1 MIKILVKKDV
11 DSMKAILKEYSIVT
25 IGTLIV
31 AAGVF
36 FFMLPSNVV
45 AGSLTGLVMVLTNF
59 IPIKISVLT
68 FILNAFLL
76 IIGFIFIGKE
86 FGGKTVYS
94 SILLP
99 IFLGIFEFAFP
110 NNQSLTNDVLLDTI
124 CYLLVVSVG
133 IALLFRVNASSGGL
147 DIVAKILNKYAHIEL
162 GKAMSIAGMVTAFSS
177 ILVYDKKTL
186 VMSILA
192 TYANG
197 IILDNFIDGYNRRK
211 RVCIL
216 SSNYEQI
223 QEFITNE
230 LKRGVTLYQAVGGYK
245 KEEKTE
251 IVTILTRSEYGAL
264 LNYLH
269 SIDKSA
275 FVTVSTVNEVI
286 GEWNSKRKYI

>member
-1 MIKILVKKDV
+1 MKTMI
-11 DSMKAILKEYSIVT
+11 KEYSIVT

-31 AAGVF
+31 AAAVF

-45 AGSLTGLVMVLTNF
+45 VGSLTGLVMVLANF

-68 FILNAFLL
+68 FVLNVFLL
-76 IIGFIFIGKE
+76 IIGFVFIGKE
-86 FGGKTVYS
+86 FGGKTVYAS
-94 SILLP
+94 MIMP
-99 IFLGIFEFAFP
+99 IFLGVFEFTFP
-110 NNQSLTNDVLLDTI
+110 NNQSLTNDILLDTI

-133 IALLFRVNASSGGL
+133 LALLFNANASSGGL
-147 DIVAKILNKYAHIEL
+147 DIVAKILNKYTHVEL
-162 GKAMSIAGMVTAFSS
+162 GKAMSIAGMVTAFSA

-186 VMSILA
+186 VLSILA

-216 SSNYEQI
+216 STNYKQI
-223 QEFITNE
+223 QEFIVND
-230 LKRGVTLYQAVGGYK
+230 LKRGVTLYQAIGGYK

-251 IVTILTRSEYGAL
+251 IVTILTRSEYAAL

-269 SIDKSA
+269 SIDQSA

-286 GEWNSKRKYI
+286 GEWNAKRRLGR

>member
-1 MIKILVKKDV
+1 
-11 DSMKAILKEYSIVT
+11 MKAMIKEYSIVT

-31 AAGVF
+31 ATGVF

-76 IIGFIFIGKE
+76 VIGFIFIGKE
-86 FGGKTVYS
+86 FGGKTVYAS
-94 SILLP
+94 VLLP
-99 IFLGIFEFAFP
+99 IFLGIFELAFP

-223 QEFITNE
+223 QDFITNE
-230 LKRGVTLYQAVGGYK
+230 LKRGVTLYQAIGGYK

-275 FVTVSTVNEVI
+275 FVTVSTVNEVV
-286 GEWNSKRKYI
+286 GEWNSKRRWLGR

>member
-1 MIKILVKKDV
+1 MKAMIK
-11 DSMKAILKEYSIVT
+11 EYGIVT
-25 IGTLIV
+25 TGTLIV

-59 IPIKISVLT
+59 VPIKISVLT

-86 FGGKTVYS
+86 FGGKTVYAS
-94 SILLP
+94 VLLP
-99 IFLGIFEFAFP
+99 IFLAIFEFAFP

-230 LKRGVTLYQAVGGYK
+230 LKRGVTLYQAIGGYK

-269 SIDKSA
+269 SVDKSA
-275 FVTVSTVNEVI
+275 FVTVSTVNEVV
-286 GEWNSKRKYI
+286 GEWNRKRRFY

>member
-1 MIKILVKKDV
+1 
-11 DSMKAILKEYSIVT
+11 MKALIKEYSIVT

-31 AAGVF
+31 ATGVF

-45 AGSLTGLVMVLTNF
+45 AGSLTGLVMVLANF

-68 FILNAFLL
+68 FILNLGLL
-76 IIGFIFIGKE
+76 LIGFIFVGKE

-94 SILLP
+94 SIIMP
-99 IFLGIFEFAFP
+99 VFLGVYEFAFP
-110 NNQSLTNDVLLDTI
+110 NFKSLTNDVLLDTI
-124 CYLLVVSVG
+124 CYMLIVSVG
-133 IALLFRVNASSGGL
+133 VALLFHVNASSGGL
-147 DIVAKILNKYAHIEL
+147 DIVAKILNKYTHIEL
-162 GKAMSIAGMVTAFSS
+162 GKAMTIAGMVTAFSS
-177 ILVYDKKTL
+177 ILVYDTKIL
-186 VMSILA
+186 VLSILA

-223 QEFITNE
+223 QDFITKE
-230 LKRGVTLYQAVGGYK
+230 LKRGVTLYQAIGGYK

-269 SIDKSA
+269 SVDKSA

-286 GEWNSKRKYI
+286 GEWNSKRRFY

>member
-1 MIKILVKKDV
+1 
-11 DSMKAILKEYSIVT
+11 MKTLIKEYSIVT

-31 AAGVF
+31 ATGVF

-45 AGSLTGLVMVLTNF
+45 AGSLTGLVMVLANF

-68 FILNAFLL
+68 FIFNIGLL
-76 IIGFIFIGKE
+76 LIGFIFVGRE

-94 SILLP
+94 SIIMP
-99 IFLGIFEFAFP
+99 VFLGIYEFAFP
-110 NNQSLTNDVLLDTI
+110 NFKSLTDDVLLDTI
-124 CYLLVVSVG
+124 CYILIVSVG
-133 IALLFRVNASSGGL
+133 VALLFNVNASSGGL
-147 DIVAKILNKYAHIEL
+147 DIVAKILNKYTHIEL
-162 GKAMSIAGMVTAFSS
+162 GKAMTIAGMVTALSS
-177 ILVYDKKTL
+177 ALVYDIKIL
-186 VMSILA
+186 VLSVLA

-197 IILDNFIDGYNRRK
+197 IVLDNFIDGYNRRK

-223 QEFITNE
+223 QDFITNE
-230 LKRGVTLYQAVGGYK
+230 LKRGVTLYQAIGGYK

-286 GEWNSKRKYI
+286 GEWNSKRGVVKK

>member
-1 MIKILVKKDV
+1 
-11 DSMKAILKEYSIVT
+11 MKAIIKEYSIVT

-31 AAGVF
+31 ATGVF

-45 AGSLTGLVMVLTNF
+45 AGSLTGLVMVLANF

-68 FILNAFLL
+68 FIFNLGLL
-76 IIGFIFIGKE
+76 LIGFIFVGKE

-94 SILLP
+94 SIVMP
-99 IFLGIFEFAFP
+99 VFLGIYEFAFP
-110 NNQSLTNDVLLDTI
+110 NFKSLTNDVLLDTL
-124 CYLLVVSVG
+124 CYMLVVSVG
-133 IALLFRVNASSGGL
+133 VALLFHVNASSGGL
-147 DIVAKILNKYAHIEL
+147 DIVAKIMNKYTHIEL
-162 GKAMSIAGMVTAFSS
+162 GKAMAIAGMVTAFSS
-177 ILVYDKKTL
+177 ILVYDTKIL
-186 VMSILA
+186 VMSVLA

-197 IILDNFIDGYNRRK
+197 VILDKFIDGYNRRK

-216 SSNYEQI
+216 SANYEQI
-223 QEFITNE
+223 QYFITNE
-230 LKRGVTLYQAVGGYK
+230 LKRGVTLYQAIGGYK

-286 GEWNSKRKYI
+286 GEWNSKRGVGKT

>member
-1 MIKILVKKDV
+1 
-11 DSMKAILKEYSIVT
+11 MKAMIKEYSIVT

-31 AAGVF
+31 ATGVF

-76 IIGFIFIGKE
+76 VIGFIFIGKE

-99 IFLGIFEFAFP
+99 IFLGIFELAFP

-124 CYLLVVSVG
+124 CYLLIVSVG

-230 LKRGVTLYQAVGGYK
+230 LKRGVTLYQAIGGYK

-286 GEWNSKRKYI
+286 GEWNSKRRWLGR

>member
-1 MIKILVKKDV
+1 MKKDV
-11 DSMKAILKEYSIVT
+11 NSMKALIKEYSIVT

-31 AAGVF
+31 ATGVF

-45 AGSLTGLVMVLTNF
+45 AGSLTGLVMVLANF

-68 FILNAFLL
+68 FILNLGLL
-76 IIGFIFIGKE
+76 VIGFIFIGKE

-94 SILLP
+94 SVLLP

-147 DIVAKILNKYAHIEL
+147 DIVAKIINKYAHIEL
-162 GKAMSIAGMVTAFSS
+162 GKAMSIAGMITAFSS

-223 QEFITNE
+223 QEFIVNE
-230 LKRGVTLYQAVGGYK
+230 LKRGVTLYQAIGGYK

-251 IVTILTRSEYGAL
+251 IVTILTRSEYAAL

-269 SIDKSA
+269 SIDQSA

-286 GEWNSKRKYI
+286 GEWNSKRRFKK

>member
-1 MIKILVKKDV
+1 
-11 DSMKAILKEYSIVT
+11 MKAMVKEYSIVT

-31 AAGVF
+31 ATGVF

-76 IIGFIFIGKE
+76 VIGFIFIGKE

-124 CYLLVVSVG
+124 CYLLIVSVG

-230 LKRGVTLYQAVGGYK
+230 LKRGVTLYQAIGGYK

-269 SIDKSA
+269 SVDKSA
-275 FVTVSTVNEVI
+275 FVTVSTVNEVV
-286 GEWNSKRKYI
+286 GEWNSKRRWLGR

>member
-1 MIKILVKKDV
+1 M
-11 DSMKAILKEYSIVT
+11 T

-31 AAGVF
+31 ATGVF

-45 AGSLTGLVMVLTNF
+45 AGSLTGLVMVLANF

-68 FILNAFLL
+68 FILNLGLL
-76 IIGFIFIGKE
+76 VIGFIFIGKE

-94 SILLP
+94 SVLLP

-147 DIVAKILNKYAHIEL
+147 DIVAKIINKYAHIEL
-162 GKAMSIAGMVTAFSS
+162 GKAMSIAGMITAFSS

-251 IVTILTRSEYGAL
+251 IVTILTRSEYAAL

-269 SIDKSA
+269 SIDQSA

-286 GEWNSKRKYI
+286 GEWNSKRRFKK

>member
-1 MIKILVKKDV
+1 
-11 DSMKAILKEYSIVT
+11 MKTLIKEYSIVT
-25 IGTLIV
+25 LGTLIV
-31 AAGVF
+31 ATGVF

-45 AGSLTGLVMVLTNF
+45 AGSLTGLVMVLANF

-68 FILNAFLL
+68 FIFNMGLL
-76 IIGFIFIGKE
+76 LIGFIFVGRE

-94 SILLP
+94 SIIMP
-99 IFLGIFEFAFP
+99 VFLGIYEFAFP
-110 NNQSLTNDVLLDTI
+110 NFKSLTNDVLLDTI
-124 CYLLVVSVG
+124 CYMLIVSVG
-133 IALLFRVNASSGGL
+133 VALLFNVNASSGGL
-147 DIVAKILNKYAHIEL
+147 DIVAKILNKYTHIEL
-162 GKAMSIAGMVTAFSS
+162 GKAMTIAGMVTAFSS
-177 ILVYDKKTL
+177 ILVYDTKIF

-223 QEFITNE
+223 QDFITNE
-230 LKRGVTLYQAVGGYK
+230 LKRGVTLYQAIGGYK

-269 SIDKSA
+269 SVDKSA
-275 FVTVSTVNEVI
+275 FVTVSTVNEVV
-286 GEWNSKRKYI
+286 GEWNSKRRWVGR

>member
-1 MIKILVKKDV
+1 
-11 DSMKAILKEYSIVT
+11 MKALIKEYSIVT

-45 AGSLTGLVMVLTNF
+45 AGSLTGLVMVLANF

-68 FILNAFLL
+68 FILNLGLL
-76 IIGFIFIGKE
+76 VIGFIFIGKE

-223 QEFITNE
+223 QDFITNE

-286 GEWNSKRKYI
+286 GEWNSKRGVIKT

>member
-1 MIKILVKKDV
+1 
-11 DSMKAILKEYSIVT
+11 MKTLIKEYGIVT
-25 IGTLIV
+25 LGTLIV
-31 AAGVF
+31 ATGVF

-45 AGSLTGLVMVLTNF
+45 AGSLTGLVMVLANF

-68 FILNAFLL
+68 FILNLGLLL
-76 IIGFIFIGKE
+76 IGFLFVGKE

-94 SILLP
+94 SIIMP
-99 IFLGIFEFAFP
+99 VFLGIYEFAFP
-110 NNQSLTNDVLLDTI
+110 NFKSLTNDVLLDTI
-124 CYLLVVSVG
+124 CYMLIVSVRV
-133 IALLFRVNASSGGL
+133 ALLFHVNASSGGL
-147 DIVAKILNKYAHIEL
+147 DIVAKILNKYTHIEL
-162 GKAMSIAGMVTAFSS
+162 GKAMAIAGMVTAFSS
-177 ILVYDKKTL
+177 ILVYDTKIL

-197 IILDNFIDGYNRRK
+197 VILDNFIDGYNRRK

-223 QEFITNE
+223 QEFIVNE
-230 LKRGVTLYQAVGGYK
+230 LKRGVTLYQAIGGYK

-251 IVTILTRSEYGAL
+251 IVTILTRNEYAAL

-269 SIDKSA
+269 SIDQSA

-286 GEWNSKRKYI
+286 GEWNSKRGVIKT

>member
-1 MIKILVKKDV
+1 
-11 DSMKAILKEYSIVT
+11 MKTLIKEYSIVT

-31 AAGVF
+31 ATGVF

-45 AGSLTGLVMVLTNF
+45 AGSLTGLVMVLANF

-68 FILNAFLL
+68 FIFNIGLL
-76 IIGFIFIGKE
+76 LIGFIFVGRE

-94 SILLP
+94 SIIMP
-99 IFLGIFEFAFP
+99 VFLGIYEFAFP
-110 NNQSLTNDVLLDTI
+110 NFKSLTDDVLLDTI
-124 CYLLVVSVG
+124 CYILIVSVG
-133 IALLFRVNASSGGL
+133 VALLFNVNASSGGL
-147 DIVAKILNKYAHIEL
+147 DIVAKILNKYTHIEL
-162 GKAMSIAGMVTAFSS
+162 GKAMTIAGMVTALSS
-177 ILVYDKKTL
+177 ALVYDTKIL
-186 VMSILA
+186 VLSVLA

-197 IILDNFIDGYNRRK
+197 IVLDNFIDGYNRRK

-223 QEFITNE
+223 QDFITNE

-286 GEWNSKRKYI
+286 GEWNSKRKFY

>member
-1 MIKILVKKDV
+1 MKKDV
-11 DSMKAILKEYSIVT
+11 DSMKALIKEYSIVT

-76 IIGFIFIGKE
+76 IVGFIFIGKE
-86 FGGKTVYS
+86 FGGKTVYAS
-94 SILLP
+94 VLLP
-99 IFLGIFEFAFP
+99 IFLGIFEFVFP

-223 QEFITNE
+223 QDFITNE

-286 GEWNSKRKYI
+286 GEWNSKRGVIKT

>member
-1 MIKILVKKDV
+1 MSIKAFV
-11 DSMKAILKEYSIVT
+11 KEYGTVT
-25 IGTLIV
+25 IGMFIV
-31 AAGVF
+31 AVAVF

-45 AGSLTGLVMVLTNF
+45 VGSMTGLVMVLTNF
-59 IPIKISVLT
+59 IPVKVSVLT
-68 FILNAFLL
+68 FILNVVLL
-76 IIGFIFIGKE
+76 IIGYIFVGKE
-86 FGGKTVYS
+86 FGGKTVYA

-99 IFLGIFEFAFP
+99 VLLAIFEFIFS

-133 IALLFRVNASSGGL
+133 QAMLFNVNASSGGL
-147 DIVAKILNKYAHIEL
+147 DIVAKILNKYTHVEL
-162 GKAMSIAGMVTAFSS
+162 GKAMSIAGMVTAFTA
-177 ILVYDKKTL
+177 IFVYDTKTL
-186 VMSILA
+186 VLSILA
-192 TYANG
+192 TYVNG

-216 SSNYEQI
+216 SSNHEQI
-223 QEFITNE
+223 QEFIVNE

-251 IVTILTRSEYGAL
+251 IVTILTRSEYAAL

-269 SIDKSA
+269 SIDQSA

-286 GEWNSKRKYI
+286 GEWNVKRRLKR

>member
-1 MIKILVKKDV
+1 
-11 DSMKAILKEYSIVT
+11 MKAMVKEYSIVT

-31 AAGVF
+31 ASGVF

-76 IIGFIFIGKE
+76 VIGFIFIGKE

-124 CYLLVVSVG
+124 CYLLIVSVG

-223 QEFITNE
+223 QDFITNE
-230 LKRGVTLYQAVGGYK
+230 LKRGVTLYQAIGGYK

-269 SIDKSA
+269 SVDKSA
-275 FVTVSTVNEVI
+275 FVTVSTVNEVV
-286 GEWNSKRKYI
+286 GEWNSKRRWLGR

>member
-1 MIKILVKKDV
+1 
-11 DSMKAILKEYSIVT
+11 MKTLIKEYSIVT
-25 IGTLIV
+25 LGTLIV
-31 AAGVF
+31 ATGVF

-45 AGSLTGLVMVLTNF
+45 AGSLTGLVMVLANF

-68 FILNAFLL
+68 FIFNIGLL
-76 IIGFIFIGKE
+76 LIGFIFVGRE

-94 SILLP
+94 SVVMP
-99 IFLGIFEFAFP
+99 IFLGIYEFAFP
-110 NNQSLTNDVLLDTI
+110 NFKSLTNDVLLDTI
-124 CYLLVVSVG
+124 CYMLIVSVG
-133 IALLFRVNASSGGL
+133 VALLFNVNASSGGL
-147 DIVAKILNKYAHIEL
+147 DIVAKILNKYTHIEL
-162 GKAMSIAGMVTAFSS
+162 GKAMTIAGMVTALSS
-177 ILVYDKKTL
+177 ALVYDTKIL
-186 VMSILA
+186 VLSVLA

-230 LKRGVTLYQAVGGYK
+230 LKRGVTLYQAIGGYK

-269 SIDKSA
+269 SVDKSA
-275 FVTVSTVNEVI
+275 FVTVSTVNEVV
-286 GEWNSKRKYI
+286 GEWNSKRRWLGR

>member
-1 MIKILVKKDV
+1 
-11 DSMKAILKEYSIVT
+11 MKTLLKEYGIVT
-25 IGTLIV
+25 IGTFIV
-31 AAGVF
+31 AAAVF

-45 AGSLTGLVMVLTNF
+45 VGSLTGLVMVLANF

-68 FILNAFLL
+68 FILNIVLL
-76 IIGFIFIGKE
+76 FIGFIFIGRE

-94 SILLP
+94 SIIMP

-110 NNQSLTNDVLLDTI
+110 NNKSLTNDILLDTI

-133 IALLFRVNASSGGL
+133 LALLFNANASSGGL
-147 DIVAKILNKYAHIEL
+147 DIVAKILNKYTHVEL
-162 GKAMSIAGMVTAFSS
+162 GKAMSIAGMVTAFSA
-177 ILVYDKKTL
+177 ILVYDTKTL
-186 VMSILA
+186 VLSILA

-216 SSNYEQI
+216 STNYEQI
-223 QEFITNE
+223 QEFIVNE
-230 LKRGVTLYQAVGGYK
+230 LKRGVTLYRAIGGYK

-251 IVTILTRSEYGAL
+251 IVTILTRSEYAAL

-269 SIDKSA
+269 SIDQSA

-286 GEWNSKRKYI
+286 GEWNVKRRLGR

>member
-1 MIKILVKKDV
+1 M
-11 DSMKAILKEYSIVT
+11 T

-31 AAGVF
+31 AAGVY

-45 AGSLTGLVMVLTNF
+45 AGSLTGLVMVLANF

-68 FILNAFLL
+68 FILNLALL
-76 IIGFIFIGKE
+76 IIGFIFIDKE

-94 SILLP
+94 SIVMP
-99 IFLGIFEFAFP
+99 IFLAIFEFAFP
-110 NNQSLTNDVLLDTI
+110 NNQSLTNDVLIDTI

-133 IALLFRVNASSGGL
+133 VALLFNINASSGGM
-147 DIVAKILNKYAHIEL
+147 DIVAKILNKYTHIEL

-177 ILVYDKKTL
+177 ILVYDTKTL
-186 VMSILA
+186 VLSILA

-197 IILDNFIDGYNRRK
+197 IILDHFIDGYNRRK

-223 QEFITNE
+223 QEFIVNE

-251 IVTILTRSEYGAL
+251 IVTILTRSEYAAL

-269 SIDKSA
+269 SIDQSA
-275 FVTVSTVNEVI
+275 FVTVSTVNEVV
-286 GEWNSKRKYI
+286 GEWNRKRSWLWR

>member
-1 MIKILVKKDV
+1 
-11 DSMKAILKEYSIVT
+11 MKTLIKEYSIVT

-31 AAGVF
+31 ATGVF

-45 AGSLTGLVMVLTNF
+45 AGSLTGLVMVLANF

-68 FILNAFLL
+68 FIFNIGLL
-76 IIGFIFIGKE
+76 LIGFIFVGRE

-94 SILLP
+94 SIIMP
-99 IFLGIFEFAFP
+99 VFLGIYEFAFP
-110 NNQSLTNDVLLDTI
+110 NFKSLTDDVLLDTI
-124 CYLLVVSVG
+124 CYILIVSVG
-133 IALLFRVNASSGGL
+133 VALLFNVNASSGGL

-192 TYANG
+192 TYVNG

-223 QEFITNE
+223 QDFITNE
-230 LKRGVTLYQAVGGYK
+230 LKRGVTLYQAIGGYK

-286 GEWNSKRKYI
+286 GEWNSKRKFY

>member
-1 MIKILVKKDV
+1 
-11 DSMKAILKEYSIVT
+11 MKAMVKEYSIVT

-31 AAGVF
+31 ATGVF

-45 AGSLTGLVMVLTNF
+45 AGSLTGLVMVLANF

-68 FILNAFLL
+68 FIFNIGLL
-76 IIGFIFIGKE
+76 LIGFIFVGRE

-94 SILLP
+94 SIIMP
-99 IFLGIFEFAFP
+99 VFLGIYEFAFP
-110 NNQSLTNDVLLDTI
+110 NFKSLTNDVLLDTI
-124 CYLLVVSVG
+124 CYILIVSVG
-133 IALLFRVNASSGGL
+133 VALLFNVNASSGGL
-147 DIVAKILNKYAHIEL
+147 DIVAKILNKYTHIEL
-162 GKAMSIAGMVTAFSS
+162 GKAMTIAGMVTAFSS
-177 ILVYDKKTL
+177 ILVYDTKIF

-223 QEFITNE
+223 QDFITNE
-230 LKRGVTLYQAVGGYK
+230 LKRGVTLYQAIGGYK

-286 GEWNSKRKYI
+286 GEWNSKRKFY

>member
-1 MIKILVKKDV
+1 
-11 DSMKAILKEYSIVT
+11 MKAMIKEYSIVT

-31 AAGVF
+31 ATGVF

-76 IIGFIFIGKE
+76 VIGFIFIGKE

-124 CYLLVVSVG
+124 CYLLIVSVG

-230 LKRGVTLYQAVGGYK
+230 LKRGVTLYQAIGGYK

-286 GEWNSKRKYI
+286 GEWNSKRRWLGR

>member
-1 MIKILVKKDV
+1 
-11 DSMKAILKEYSIVT
+11 MKAMVKEYSIVT

-31 AAGVF
+31 ASGVF

-59 IPIKISVLT
+59 VPIKISVLT

-86 FGGKTVYS
+86 FGGKTVYAS
-94 SILLP
+94 VLLP
-99 IFLGIFEFAFP
+99 IFLAIFEFAFP

-223 QEFITNE
+223 QDFITNE
-230 LKRGVTLYQAVGGYK
+230 LKRGVTLYQAIGGYK

-275 FVTVSTVNEVI
+275 FVTVSTVNEVV
-286 GEWNSKRKYI
+286 GEWNSKRRWLGR

>member
-1 MIKILVKKDV
+1 MKTMI
-11 DSMKAILKEYSIVT
+11 KEYSIVT

-31 AAGVF
+31 AAAVF

-45 AGSLTGLVMVLTNF
+45 VGSLTGLVMVLANF

-68 FILNAFLL
+68 FVLNVFLL
-76 IIGFIFIGKE
+76 IIGFVFIGKE
-86 FGGKTVYS
+86 FGGKTVYA
-94 SILLP
+94 SIIMP
-99 IFLGIFEFAFP
+99 IFLGVFEFTFP
-110 NNQSLTNDVLLDTI
+110 NNQSLTNDILLDTI

-133 IALLFRVNASSGGL
+133 LALLFNANASSGGL
-147 DIVAKILNKYAHIEL
+147 DIVAKILNKYTHVEL
-162 GKAMSIAGMVTAFSS
+162 GKAMSIAGMVTAFSA

-186 VMSILA
+186 VLSILA

-216 SSNYEQI
+216 STNYKQI
-223 QEFITNE
+223 QEFIVND
-230 LKRGVTLYQAVGGYK
+230 LKRGVTLYQAIGGYK

-251 IVTILTRSEYGAL
+251 IVTILTRSEYAAL

-269 SIDKSA
+269 SIDQSA

-286 GEWNSKRKYI
+286 GEWNAKRRLRR

>member
-1 MIKILVKKDV
+1 
-11 DSMKAILKEYSIVT
+11 MKAMVKEYSIVT

-31 AAGVF
+31 ASGVF

-59 IPIKISVLT
+59 IPLKISVLT

-76 IIGFIFIGKE
+76 VIGFIFIGKE
-86 FGGKTVYS
+86 FGGKTVYAS
-94 SILLP
+94 VLLP

-124 CYLLVVSVG
+124 CYLLIVSVG

-177 ILVYDKKTL
+177 VLVYDKKTL

-223 QEFITNE
+223 QDFITNE
-230 LKRGVTLYQAVGGYK
+230 LKRGVTLYQAIGGYK

-269 SIDKSA
+269 SVDKSA

-286 GEWNSKRKYI
+286 GEWNSKRRFY

>member
-1 MIKILVKKDV
+1 
-11 DSMKAILKEYSIVT
+11 MKTLIKEYSIVT
-25 IGTLIV
+25 LGTLIV
-31 AAGVF
+31 ATGVF

-45 AGSLTGLVMVLTNF
+45 AGSLTGLVMVLANF

-68 FILNAFLL
+68 FIFNIGLL
-76 IIGFIFIGKE
+76 LIGFIFVGRE

-94 SILLP
+94 SIIMP
-99 IFLGIFEFAFP
+99 VFLGIYEFAFP
-110 NNQSLTNDVLLDTI
+110 NFKSLTDDVLLDTI
-124 CYLLVVSVG
+124 CYILIVSVG
-133 IALLFRVNASSGGL
+133 VALLFNVNASSGGL
-147 DIVAKILNKYAHIEL
+147 DIVAKILNKYTHIEL
-162 GKAMSIAGMVTAFSS
+162 GKAMTIAGMVTALSS
-177 ILVYDKKTL
+177 ALVYDTKIL
-186 VMSILA
+186 VLSVLA

-223 QEFITNE
+223 QDFITNE
-230 LKRGVTLYQAVGGYK
+230 LKRGVTLYQAIGGYK

-286 GEWNSKRKYI
+286 GEWNSKRGVVKK

>member
-1 MIKILVKKDV
+1 
-11 DSMKAILKEYSIVT
+11 MKTLIKEYSIVT
-25 IGTLIV
+25 LGTLIV
-31 AAGVF
+31 ATGVF

-45 AGSLTGLVMVLTNF
+45 AGSLTGLVMVLANF

-68 FILNAFLL
+68 FIFNIGLL
-76 IIGFIFIGKE
+76 LIGFIFVGRE

-94 SILLP
+94 SIIMP
-99 IFLGIFEFAFP
+99 VFLGIYEFAFP
-110 NNQSLTNDVLLDTI
+110 NFKSLTDDVLLDTI
-124 CYLLVVSVG
+124 CYILIVSVG
-133 IALLFRVNASSGGL
+133 VALLFNVNASSGGL
-147 DIVAKILNKYAHIEL
+147 DIVAKILNKYTHIEL
-162 GKAMSIAGMVTAFSS
+162 GKAMTIAGMVTALSS
-177 ILVYDKKTL
+177 ALVYDTKIL
-186 VMSILA
+186 VLSVLA

-197 IILDNFIDGYNRRK
+197 IVLDNFIDGYNRRK

-223 QEFITNE
+223 QDFITNE
-230 LKRGVTLYQAVGGYK
+230 LKRGVTLYQAIGGYK

-286 GEWNSKRKYI
+286 GEWNSKRGVVKK

>member
-1 MIKILVKKDV
+1 
-11 DSMKAILKEYSIVT
+11 MKALIKEYSIVT

-31 AAGVF
+31 ATGVF

-45 AGSLTGLVMVLTNF
+45 AGSLTGLVMVLANF

-68 FILNAFLL
+68 FILNLGLL
-76 IIGFIFIGKE
+76 VIGFIFIGKE

-94 SILLP
+94 SVLLP

-147 DIVAKILNKYAHIEL
+147 DIVAKIINKYAHIEL
-162 GKAMSIAGMVTAFSS
+162 GKAMSIAGMITAFSS

-192 TYANG
+192 TYVNG

-223 QEFITNE
+223 QDFITNE
-230 LKRGVTLYQAVGGYK
+230 LKRGVTLYQAIGGYK

-269 SIDKSA
+269 SVDKSA
-275 FVTVSTVNEVI
+275 FVTVSTVNEVV
-286 GEWNSKRKYI
+286 GEWNSKRRWLGR

>member
-1 MIKILVKKDV
+1 
-11 DSMKAILKEYSIVT
+11 MKAMIKEYSIVT

-31 AAGVF
+31 ATGVF

-59 IPIKISVLT
+59 IPLKISVLT

-76 IIGFIFIGKE
+76 VIGFIFIGKE
-86 FGGKTVYS
+86 FGGKTVYAS
-94 SILLP
+94 VLLP

-124 CYLLVVSVG
+124 CYLLIVSVG

-177 ILVYDKKTL
+177 VLVYDKKTL

-223 QEFITNE
+223 QDFITNE
-230 LKRGVTLYQAVGGYK
+230 LKRGVTLYQAIGGYK

-269 SIDKSA
+269 SVDKSA
-275 FVTVSTVNEVI
+275 FMTVSTVNEVI
-286 GEWNSKRKYI
+286 GEWNSKRRFY

>member
-1 MIKILVKKDV
+1 
-11 DSMKAILKEYSIVT
+11 MKAMIKEYSIVT

-31 AAGVF
+31 ATGVF

-59 IPIKISVLT
+59 IPLKISVLT

-76 IIGFIFIGKE
+76 VIGFIFIGKE
-86 FGGKTVYS
+86 FGGKTVYAS
-94 SILLP
+94 VLLP

-124 CYLLVVSVG
+124 CYLLIVSVG

-177 ILVYDKKTL
+177 VLVYDKKTL

-223 QEFITNE
+223 QDFITNE
-230 LKRGVTLYQAVGGYK
+230 LKRGVTLYQAIGGYK

-269 SIDKSA
+269 SVDKSA
-275 FVTVSTVNEVI
+275 FVTVSTVNEVV
-286 GEWNSKRKYI
+286 GEWNSKRRWLGR

>member
-1 MIKILVKKDV
+1 
-11 DSMKAILKEYSIVT
+11 MKTLIKEYSIVT

-31 AAGVF
+31 ATGVF

-45 AGSLTGLVMVLTNF
+45 AGSLTGLVMVLANF

-68 FILNAFLL
+68 FIFNIGLL
-76 IIGFIFIGKE
+76 LIGFIFVGRE

-94 SILLP
+94 SIIMP
-99 IFLGIFEFAFP
+99 VFLGIYEFAFP
-110 NNQSLTNDVLLDTI
+110 NFKSLTDDVLLDTI
-124 CYLLVVSVG
+124 CYILIVSVG
-133 IALLFRVNASSGGL
+133 VALLFNVNASSGGL
-147 DIVAKILNKYAHIEL
+147 DIVAKILNKYTHIEL
-162 GKAMSIAGMVTAFSS
+162 GKAMTIAGMVTALSS
-177 ILVYDKKTL
+177 ALVYDTKIL
-186 VMSILA
+186 VLSVLA

-197 IILDNFIDGYNRRK
+197 IVLDNFIDGYNRRK

-223 QEFITNE
+223 QDFITNE
-230 LKRGVTLYQAVGGYK
+230 LKRGVTLYQAIGGYK

-286 GEWNSKRKYI
+286 GEWNSKRGVVKK

>member
-1 MIKILVKKDV
+1 
-11 DSMKAILKEYSIVT
+11 MKTLIKEYSIVT

-59 IPIKISVLT
+59 IPLKISVLT

-76 IIGFIFIGKE
+76 VIGFIFIGKE
-86 FGGKTVYS
+86 FGGKTVYAS
-94 SILLP
+94 VLLP

-177 ILVYDKKTL
+177 VLVYDKKTL

-192 TYANG
+192 TYVNG

-223 QEFITNE
+223 QDFITNE
-230 LKRGVTLYQAVGGYK
+230 LKRGVTLYQAIGGYK

-286 GEWNSKRKYI
+286 GEWNSKRKFY